1 MTSEP
6 EWPCVPLLWI
16 TGLSGVG
23 KSSLAQ
29 ALAEKL
35 RAQGQ
40 RPLLLDGDA
49 LRDALE
55 APDGAISHD
64 LASRERRAWRIARLA
79 QLATQQGVPVIV
91 ATISLFHAVQRFNRV
106 THARYGE
113 VWLQA
118 SLAELRA
125 RNPTLYG
132 EADDATTARQVVGL
146 DQPAQFPDQAELVIA
161 QRFGS
166 QALAD
171 QLDQALAL
179 WQKLR
184 EARP

>member
-1 MTSEP
+1 MISER
-6 EWPCVPLLWI
+6 ESSTAPLLWI

-29 ALAEKL
+29 AVAKQL
-35 RAQGQ
+35 RARGE
-40 RPLLLDGDA
+40 RPLLLDGDT

-55 APDGAISHD
+55 AADNATSHD

-79 QLATQQGVPVIV
+79 QLAAKQGVPVIV
-91 ATISLFHAVQRFNRV
+91 ASISLFHAVQRFNRA
-106 THARYGE
+106 THSRYAE

-125 RNPTLYG
+125 RNPALYG
-132 EADDATTARQVVGL
+132 PAGDPTPRQVMGL
-146 DQPAQFPDQAELVIA
+146 DQPAQFPERADLVIA
-161 QRFGS
+161 QQFGP

-171 QLDQALAL
+171 QLEEVLVL
-179 WQKLR
+179 WQKLC